1 MPDLQLWWRRLIGL
15 TWLLAWSGLLYLSVR
30 PWRDLGGLVSER
42 SRWLVRLAL
51 YAGLALGFVAGEI
64 VRGPAG
70 RRRNAAKFGRRLRWL
85 LYPAALA
92 GTAGMLLL
100 QATRRHDSIGILL
113 TGLLSYAAGASTS
126 YLGLNRFCRGPGRES
141 DRQSGSTEPASLRR
155 TRVDGVECVAARRR
169 KPTVGPDV

>member
-51 YAGLALGFVAGEI
+51 YAGLALGSTAGEI
-64 VRGPAG
+64 ARGPAARG
-70 RRRNAAKFGRRLRWL
+70 RNAAKFRRRLRWL

-100 QATRRHDSIGILL
+100 QATGRHDSIGILL
-113 TGLLSYAAGASTS
+113 TGLLSYVAGASTS
-126 YLGLNRFCRGPGRES
+126 YLELSLFCRGTDRES
-141 DRQSGSTEPASLRR
+141 DGTSD
-155 TRVDGVECVAARRR
+155 TRPE
-169 KPTVGPDV
+169 

>member
-1 MPDLQLWWRRLIGL
+1 MADLQIWWRRLIGL

-51 YAGLALGFVAGEI
+51 YAGLAVGCTAGEI
-64 VRGPAG
+64 VRGPA
-70 RRRNAAKFGRRLRWL
+70 RRPRNTPEFGRRLRWL

-92 GTAGMLLL
+92 ATAGMLLL
-100 QATRRHDSIGILL
+100 QAAGSHDSSGILL

-126 YLGLNRFCRGPGRES
+126 YLGLSRFCRGTDRES
-141 DRQSGSTEPASLRR
+141 DRESRDTEP
-155 TRVDGVECVAARRR
+155 E
-169 KPTVGPDV
+169 GP